1 MRRVND
7 TLGEQRGSEYDD
19 EEDEDD
25 AQYLLLISPRQNF
38 AWTGAVMTLDV
49 GKGVNLGLEDSRIR
63 LVADGPTTRLAYCKA
78 FFVRS
83 FIDPETDVATLQP
96 LCIVEQQHIC
106 PRSTTSSRGS
116 PDLPTDYPNTS
127 SSRPRSCVGRSAE
140 ILVRK
145 TSSKTGTSLPVITVT
160 ELPSTWTTW
169 PGQDSVDCS

>member
-49 GKGVNLGLEDSRIR
+49 GKSQPRPRGQPHPPRCRRPDNPPRI
-63 LVADGPTTRLAYCKA
+63 LQA

-96 LCIVEQQHIC
+96 LCIVEQRAH
-106 PRSTTSSRGS
+106 
-116 PDLPTDYPNTS
+116 LPKVNHELKRIT
-127 SSRPRSCVGRSAE
+127 RSAHRLSE
-140 ILVRK
+140 YIIESATLV
-145 TSSKTGTSLPVITVT
+145 P
-160 ELPSTWTTW
+160 
-169 PGQDSVDCS
+169 